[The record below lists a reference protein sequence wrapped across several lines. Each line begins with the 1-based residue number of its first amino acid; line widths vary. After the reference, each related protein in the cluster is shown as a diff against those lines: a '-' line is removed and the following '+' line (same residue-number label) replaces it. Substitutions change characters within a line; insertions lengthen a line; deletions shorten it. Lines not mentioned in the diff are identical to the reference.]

1 MFFLCDSTELR
12 ALETLIQSQHH
23 YNLLVHRW
31 LIRNLVCII
40 LLFSERRVL
49 SVILITKIPFF
60 FSPLFSS
67 FLPDSVLL
75 LSGGCSKIFKAGSYS
90 PIFKREEMAIIFA
103 LFQDKKIN
111 KKKMKW
117 IIFSGISNKTP
128 FYQAVSSL
136 PDCLKFCLRV
146 KIMSSCLSLHCQRRK
161 KTEVL

>member
-1 MFFLCDSTELR
+1 MGNAYCMWEDKHSSCFSECSSRMSSWITSDPLLQSQMFFLCDSTELR

-111 KKKMKW
+111 K
-117 IIFSGISNKTP
+117 
-128 FYQAVSSL
+128 
-136 PDCLKFCLRV
+136 
-146 KIMSSCLSLHCQRRK
+146 
-161 KTEVL
+161 